1 MDRQCVNVAIGYR
14 SEKISLALEAGNGG
28 GIGDDCLEYSNTP
41 ADKENV
47 NGEENDE
54 ETSVVACSCGSDV
67 LCSICAESESEEA
80 DVVVEGE
87 DEEAEGG

>member
-1 MDRQCVNVAIGYR
+1 MEMQD
-14 SEKISLALEAGNGG
+14 SKMES
-28 GIGDDCLEYSNTP
+28 SNTP

-54 ETSVVACSCGSDV
+54 ETSIVACSCGSDV

-80 DVVVEGE
+80 DVVVECE

>member
-1 MDRQCVNVAIGYR
+1 MEEG
-14 SEKISLALEAGNGG
+14 LEMQ
-28 GIGDDCLEYSNTP
+28 DSKLESSNTP

-54 ETSVVACSCGSDV
+54 KTSVVACSCGSDV